1 MPAQCGLYSYKISSS
16 PLDFV
21 ILDGSKIIVQ
31 PSLTTSLMT
40 YLITAT
46 STMNETP
53 KLSSFVQVEVNVVA
67 CIVQK
72 IILKKTE

>member
-46 STMNETP
+46 STMNENP
-53 KLSSFVQVEVNVVA
+53 HLSSFVQVEVNVA
-67 CIVQK
+67 CTVQK
-72 IILKKTE
+72 VVLQKT

>member
-40 YLITAT
+40 YLITVT
-46 STMNETP
+46 STMNENP
-53 KLSSFVQVEVNVVA
+53 HLSSFVQVEVNVA
-67 CIVQK
+67 CTVQK
-72 IILKKTE
+72 VVLQKT

>member
-16 PLDFV
+16 QLDFV

-31 PSLTTSLMT
+31 PTLTTSLMT

-53 KLSSFVQVEVNVVA
+53 QLSSFIQVAVNVV
-67 CIVQK
+67 CTVQK
-72 IILKKTE
+72 VVLQKTE